1 MEIVKRIIVI
11 LGFVCVFTYPIVEL
25 IKEIKRRKRYITL
38 LLNMNDEY
46 IVLLMLAQNVPKWM
60 PQFLK
65 NWWINRQLRK
75 IKRNSD
81 DQQGDE

>member
-1 MEIVKRIIVI
+1 MEIVKGIIVI

-60 PQFLK
+60 PRFLK

>member
-1 MEIVKRIIVI
+1 MV
-11 LGFVCVFTYPIVEL
+11 
-25 IKEIKRRKRYITL
+25 
-38 LLNMNDEY
+38 NMNDEY
-46 IVLLMLAQNVPKWM
+46 MVLLMLAQNVPKWM
-60 PQFLK
+60 PRFLK